1 MFGLVVCGGMEWNE
15 KVYNKIPLFG
25 FAKNQWNG
33 MEPNGTN
40 SILYH
45 SILQFFIPS
54 NLGCIQWN
62 GTH

>member
-1 MFGLVVCGGMEWNE
+1 MWWNGMKWNG
-15 KVYNKIPLFG
+15 KVYNKILLFG

-45 SILQFFIPS
+45 SIGMSILDNPK
-54 NLGCIQWN
+54 
-62 GTH
+62 